1 MHAIF
6 LCAWINILPKL
17 GQIREV
23 IVFMESWEHAGHVWV
38 HIMTQEHKLACM
50 HATFLHSLTY
60 ILVKFGQIREVKVSM
75 EWGEHVGHV
84 WVHNMAQTHE
94 LACLLPI
101 LLNPKLS
108 PNFCWALPMDN
119 CLGSIVIHNP
129 TLLLLLLSTLLLS
142 HNNHLLQRPTE
153 KINY

>member
-1 MHAIF
+1 M
-6 LCAWINILPKL
+6 LD
-17 GQIREV
+17 
-23 IVFMESWEHAGHVWV
+23 MSWV

-60 ILVKFGQIREVKVSM
+60 ISVKFGQIREVKVSM

-108 PNFCWALPMDN
+108 PNFRWA
-119 CLGSIVIHNP
+119 
-129 TLLLLLLSTLLLS
+129 
-142 HNNHLLQRPTE
+142 
-153 KINY
+153 